1 LATLRLGLRVV
12 IGAHRSSP
20 SLSRSVSSRS
30 PWRSTQRGS
39 LLGHHFGVER
49 GEEVT
54 RGERGIRTSENPVK
68 GKFREHTFRE
78 GGRRSRTH
86 ADAHV
91 PPAASKKS

>member
-1 LATLRLGLRVV
+1 MATLRLGLRVV
-12 IGAHRSSP
+12 IGAHQVLAEP
-20 SLSRSVSSRS
+20 VQVGLLAQ
-30 PWRSTQRGS
+30 PWRSTQRES
-39 LLGHHFGVER
+39 LLGHHFGVES